1 MPPEDT
7 KIKKSNWALI
17 GAAITVLYVGACGL
31 LAYQNESSLLQQV
44 EDLGLNELGDALAG
58 GFAPLAFL
66 WLFIATMIQGQELH
80 DSRRVMTEQ
89 ADAAEKQALAATKQ
103 VDHMGEQ
110 VKALAEQNRIA
121 AEVAAANYQVALYE
135 KRVELYTELDAAGF
149 SAVQSGD
156 LAPEVRTKILRAV
169 NKGRWIVG
177 PKTREWL
184 LEIRSATINIGRLQ
198 VKRSIREDKLKHA
211 AATGK
216 ETEVIQRELDEL
228 LDEQN
233 VIFEELDKLLEAETL
248 NEVLGPY
255 LQLPGKIG
263 AVDIKDV

>member
-1 MPPEDT
+1 MSSEDP

-17 GAAITVLYVGACGL
+17 GAIITVLYIGACGW

-44 EDLGLNELGDALAG
+44 KALSLNELGDALAG

-80 DSRRVMTEQ
+80 DSRKVMSEQ
-89 ADAAEKQALAATKQ
+89 ADAAEKQAQAATNQ
-103 VDHMGEQ
+103 VEHMGEQ
-110 VKALAEQNRIA
+110 VAALAEQNRIA
-121 AEVAAANYQVALYE
+121 TEVAAANYQVALYE

-149 SAVQSGD
+149 SALQSGD
-156 LAPEVRTKILRAV
+156 LEPEVRTKIIRTV

-184 LEIRSATINIGRLQ
+184 LEIGSATNKIGRLQ
-198 VKRSIREDKLKHA
+198 AKRAIRENKLKHA
-211 AATGK
+211 VETGK
-216 ETEVIQRELDEL
+216 ETQVIERELDEM

-233 VIFEELDKLLEAETL
+233 AIFEELDKLLDVNML
-248 NEVLGPY
+248 NDVLGPY

-263 AVDIKDV
+263 AGDIKDA